1 MIDLLDLMYEEFDIS
16 ISDLDIGVDM
26 LRFKNR
32 VGDHTSDNSL
42 NAEQKELLIRN
53 VESLYLALKGA

>member
-16 ISDLDIGVDM
+16 MSEMPPGVEM
-26 LRFKNR
+26 LTFKNK

-42 NAEQKELLIRN
+42 NAEQKELLLRN
-53 VESLYLALKGA
+53 VESLYLTLKGS